1 MLVTRE
7 STPAFARREAG
18 GKGYNLYLL
27 SREGLPVPKWVVL
40 GKRYFARFVAATG
53 IETTIRAI
61 LDETLADDRFAEA
74 ERRIREAIVEADL
87 PGEVREAACRAY
99 RGLDAPSIAVR
110 SSAVGEDSAQHSF
123 AGQLSS
129 FLYVESEADALRYL
143 KECWASAYSGRGL
156 AYRLQQGIDLGQ
168 PIEVAVVFQ
177 EMVDAE
183 KAGVLFT
190 IDPITQDPTRATI
203 NAVYGVGEGLV
214 SGKLDADTYV
224 IAKSNGDLLESEIVE
239 KTTRLE
245 RRASGELA
253 EVEVAVEHQTTPAL
267 SSAELRRL
275 AALARQIEGFYRWPQ
290 DVEWAFRDG
299 AFYIVQ
305 SRPVTT
311 LDKAFQGLLYIW
323 DNSNIIESYGGIT
336 LPLTFGF
343 AHFVYHQVYI
353 QLCEILLIPHSE
365 IRNMDFL
372 RNMLGSFYGRVYY
385 NLLNWYKLISIL
397 PGFRYNRGFMETM
410 MGTSESLADEIAD
423 RIKPPASQETVES
436 KLRRAVS
443 GVKFAYF
450 HFTIQTMVDDFMR
463 YFHRVW
469 DEYRHKP
476 YERMPADEIY
486 RNYQELEEK
495 LLRRWHAPIVNDFLT
510 MVHFGL
516 LKKLTGQWLADAG
529 DTLHNDLLCGEGNL
543 ESAEPTKELMRMA
556 AEVDRDPPL
565 RRLLLETAAEDCM
578 EALAQSPHSAFR
590 QRVGRYID
598 RFGFRCMSE
607 MKLEQKD
614 LHQDPSFLFVCL
626 KNYLRGGQTDLEAY
640 ESREK
645 EIRRAAEEKVRQ
657 TLGGVRRWVYFWS
670 LEHARKAVKNREN
683 TRFCRTRIYGVVRAM
698 FYGIG
703 NDYTARGIIS
713 RPEEIFYLTL
723 HELKGSLEG
732 TCPAQNLAELIE
744 ARKREYE
751 RYQEREPAPRF
762 LTRGPVYWQ
771 NQHFPAADDGSEL
784 GEVPEGCL
792 KGLGCCPGIVEGTVK
807 VVLSPSDD
815 LELNGEILV
824 TWRTDPG
831 WIPLYPSASAL
842 LVERGG
848 LLSHSAIVAREMGLP
863 TIVGVKN
870 LTQTLESGM
879 RVRINGE
886 SGLIEILEDEA
897 APRAQPIDPRGV
909 STP

>member
-7 STPAFARREAG
+7 STPAFARTEAG
-18 GKGYNLYLL
+18 GKGHNLYLL
-27 SREGLPVPKWVVL
+27 SREGLPVPSWVVL
-40 GKRYFARFVAATG
+40 GKRYFARFVDENGLRSSIAG
-53 IETTIRAI
+53 VLE
-61 LDETLADDRFAEA
+61 ETLADDRFAEA
-74 ERRIREAIVEADL
+74 ERRIRELIIGSDL
-87 PGEVREAACRAY
+87 PPEVEQAARQAY
-99 RGLDAPSIAVR
+99 RGLAARSIAVR

-129 FLYVESEADALRYL
+129 FLYVESEEDALRYL
-143 KECWASAYSGRGL
+143 KECWASAYSARGL
-156 AYRLQQGIDLGQ
+156 AYRVQQGIDLAK
-168 PIEVAVVFQ
+168 PIEIAVIFQ

-214 SGKLDADTYV
+214 SGKLDADTYQV
-224 IAKSNGDLLESEIVE
+224 RKEDGALLESEIVE

-245 RRASGELA
+245 RRASGELD
-253 EVEVAVEHQTTPAL
+253 EVAVPHDAQSRPAL
-267 SSAELRRL
+267 DADELRALAELARR
-275 AALARQIEGFYRWPQ
+275 IEGFYRWPQ
-290 DVEWAFRDG
+290 DVEWAQREGRF
-299 AFYIVQ
+299 FVVQ

-311 LDKAFQGLLYIW
+311 LDRAFQGLLYIW

-343 AHFVYHQVYI
+343 AHYVYHQVYI

-372 RNMLGSFYGRVYY
+372 RNMLGTFYGRVYY

-423 RIKPPASQETVES
+423 RIKPPATLETFES

-450 HFTIQTMVDDFMR
+450 HFTIQTLVDDFMR
-463 YFHRVW
+463 YFHKVW
-469 DEYRHKP
+469 DQYRHKP

-486 RNYQELEEK
+486 KSYQELEEK

-543 ESAEPTKELMRMA
+543 ESAEPTKELVRMA
-556 AEVDRDPPL
+556 AEVERQPEL
-565 RRLLLETAAEDCM
+565 RELLLATPAEDCM
-578 EALAQSPHSAFR
+578 EALVQSPHEAFR
-590 QRVGRYID
+590 GRVDRYID
-598 RFGFRCMSE
+598 RYGFRCMSE

-626 KNYLRGGQTDLEAY
+626 KNYLRGGQTDLDAY
-640 ESREK
+640 EARER
-645 EIRRAAEEKVRQ
+645 EIRTAAEERVRASL
-657 TLGGVRRWVYFWS
+657 TGWKRWVYFWS
-670 LEHARKAVKNREN
+670 LHHARKAVKNREN

-703 NDYTARGIIS
+703 NDYTARGIIE
-713 RPEEIFYLTL
+713 RPEDIFYLTL
-723 HELKGSLEG
+723 NELKGSLEG
-732 TCPAQNLAELIE
+732 TCPAQTLSALIE
-744 ARKREYE
+744 ARKAEYA
-751 RYQEREPAPRF
+751 RYEEREPAPRF
-762 LTRGPVYWQ
+762 FTRGPVYWQ
-771 NQHFPAADDGSEL
+771 NQHFPKEEALEL
-784 GEVPEGCL
+784 GDLPEGCL
-792 KGLGCCPGIVEGTVK
+792 KGIGCCPGIVEGTVK
-807 VVLSPSDD
+807 VVLSPNDN

-863 TIVGVKN
+863 TVVGVKN
-870 LTQTLESGM
+870 LTQTLKSGM

-886 SGLIEILEDEA
+886 TGLIELLDAE
-897 APRAQPIDPRGV
+897 R
-909 STP
+909 